1 MYKIWKAE
9 EKQQQVAFMLRRW
22 VQGPG
27 PVLLM
32 HVIAPLLAARGHGQ
46 QPASQLLQLLC
57 PGSVFTFVRMS
68 ASKSLSLLKLGALRD

>member
-32 HVIAPLLAARGHGQ
+32 HVIAPLLAALGTWAAASFTAA
-46 QPASQLLQLLC
+46 PAPAQGVCLPL
-57 PGSVFTFVRMS
+57 
-68 ASKSLSLLKLGALRD
+68 